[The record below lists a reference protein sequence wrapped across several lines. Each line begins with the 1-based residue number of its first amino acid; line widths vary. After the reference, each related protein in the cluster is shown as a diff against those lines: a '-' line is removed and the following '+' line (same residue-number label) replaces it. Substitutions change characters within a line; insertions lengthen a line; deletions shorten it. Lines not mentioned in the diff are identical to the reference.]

1 LGKCNSGSGLRHTKF
16 CSGSG
21 VGKTA
26 GAPAELRLRQ
36 LRRTA
41 LLILLFLFFVEVN
54 SLRLF
59 IYDTA
64 TNLKKGRSHVMGE
77 LIPSSFISLIDRI
90 EKRRT
95 EIQEKHQLPIIRKEE
110 FDAMVKENSLHCRRD
125 IQELM
130 DVRDA
135 TIFLRER
142 GILFICLREVYWTAQ
157 SSPPPPLPK

>member
-1 LGKCNSGSGLRHTKF
+1 M
-16 CSGSG
+16 
-21 VGKTA
+21 
-26 GAPAELRLRQ
+26 
-36 LRRTA
+36 
-41 LLILLFLFFVEVN
+41 N
-54 SLRLF
+54 SLRLL
-59 IYDTA
+59 IYDIA

-135 TIFLRER
+135 TVFLRER
-142 GILFICLREVYWTAQ
+142 GILFFCLREVYWIAISPEREVYWTAQ
-157 SSPPPPLPK
+157 SSPPPLSPNNFHDAELFIVSCSAGYAIIPCKVEIYFSFFT